1 MFLFD
6 NNLIILY
13 IKSMYYIF
21 YLYLYKYFKKAQML
35 LDEVEKRD
43 EQWKKEW
50 SYETIKDYYTL
61 KSEIAE
67 SWMNYTESIRI
78 IKEFLVPLTKENE
91 KDNLHAEYLLA
102 KANWFGNRKVRAYY
116 MLNDI
121 VGNSSHSVEDRILS
135 HLHLAWILTTIL
147 SNKSV
152 DDYIENARKLIYDNK
167 QHLGWDSQYY
177 ELLCQKN
184 RRKKMPN
191 A

>member
-1 MFLFD
+1 
-6 NNLIILY
+6 
-13 IKSMYYIF
+13 
-21 YLYLYKYFKKAQML
+21 ML

-135 HLHLAWILTTIL
+135 YLHLAWIFITIS
-147 SNKSV
+147 SNKAV
-152 DDYIENARKLIYDNK
+152 DDHILKARKLQKYPLPFFAKYFLFKNNC
-167 QHLGWDSQYY
+167 YY
-177 ELLCQKN
+177 SLSILVHEN
-184 RRKKMPN
+184 HF
-191 A
+191 